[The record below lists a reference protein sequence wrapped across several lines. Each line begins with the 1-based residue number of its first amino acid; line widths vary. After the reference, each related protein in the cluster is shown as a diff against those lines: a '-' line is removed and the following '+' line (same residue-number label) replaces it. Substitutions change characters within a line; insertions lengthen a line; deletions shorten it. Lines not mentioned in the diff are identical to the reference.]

1 MPKDGISTT
10 SAMHSAPSL
19 CGPLSDRHEPRER
32 ERESM
37 VQIEGCVSSDMG
49 VTFSDV
55 TPMYLY
61 NKQFTVD
68 SVSTRN
74 KGWLWNG
81 QSIEPSGMP

>member
-1 MPKDGISTT
+1 MMPKDGISMQ
-10 SAMHSAPSL
+10 SAMHSAPFS
-19 CGPLSDRHEPRER
+19 GPLSDRHEPRER
-32 ERESM
+32 ESM
-37 VQIEGCVSSDMG
+37 IQIRGGVSSDMG

-74 KGWLWNG
+74 KGWLRNG

>member
-1 MPKDGISTT
+1 
-10 SAMHSAPSL
+10 
-19 CGPLSDRHEPRER
+19 
-32 ERESM
+32 M
-37 VQIEGCVSSDMG
+37 VQIRGCVSSDMGG

-74 KGWLWNG
+74 KGLL
-81 QSIEPSGMP
+81 

>member
-1 MPKDGISTT
+1 MPKDGISMQ
-10 SAMHSAPSL
+10 SAMHSSPSVAN
-19 CGPLSDRHEPRER
+19 CQAKDKQR

-68 SVSTRN
+68 SLSTRN
-74 KGWLWNG
+74 KGLL
-81 QSIEPSGMP
+81 

>member
-1 MPKDGISTT
+1 
-10 SAMHSAPSL
+10 MHEYDAQRWNIHAV
-19 CGPLSDRHEPRER
+19 CYTFIPLSLWPTVRQRINRER

-37 VQIEGCVSSDMG
+37 VQIRGCVSSDMG

-74 KGWLWNG
+74 KGWL
-81 QSIEPSGMP
+81 